1 MDPFAILEAYPLDWG
16 QGNPNRLMGGK
27 GGQKRPRSSSGFPP
41 APPPGWVP
49 RFPTG
54 HHIPLPANSRRMLG
68 QLRRAMAGPATQ
80 TRTRQS
86 NGYQSSSQG
95 GWYRNGRPQFG
106 AIRYKKRKRKSF
118 RKRK

>member
-1 MDPFAILEAYPLDWG
+1 MDPFSILETLPLDWA
-16 QGNPNRLMGGK
+16 QRNPNKLLGG
-27 GGQKRPRSSSGFPP
+27 GKRPRTNSGFPP

-54 HHIPLPANSRRMLG
+54 HHIPLPANSRKMLG
-68 QLRRAMAGPATQ
+68 QLRRMMAAPGTQ

-86 NGYQSSSQG
+86 NGFGGGYQG
-95 GWYRNGRPQFG
+95 GYYRNGRPVYG
-106 AIRYKKRKRKSF
+106 AVRYKKRKKKAF